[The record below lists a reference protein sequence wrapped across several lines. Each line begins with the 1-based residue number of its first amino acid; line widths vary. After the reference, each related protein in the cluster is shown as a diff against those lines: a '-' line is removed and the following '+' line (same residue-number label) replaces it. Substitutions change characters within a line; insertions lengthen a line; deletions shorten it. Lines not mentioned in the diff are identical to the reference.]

1 MKGCFRKSVFSIE
14 KKRLLKSYC
23 RWQEAD
29 FNVEIAIWYIV
40 TSLLKFSRE
49 GIKLVENRHS
59 ALGLS
64 DEQVLSM
71 YETML
76 LARRID
82 ERMWLLNRAGKIP
95 FVISCQGQEA
105 AQVGA
110 AFALDKEKDYVLPY
124 YRDMGVVLTFGMTAK
139 DLMLSGFAKAED
151 PNSGGRQMPGHFGQ
165 KKNRIVTGSSPVTT
179 QVPHAVG
186 VALAGKMEGK
196 DLVTFVTFGEGSSNQ
211 GDFHEGANF
220 AGVHKLPVIFMCENN
235 KYAISVP
242 IEKQLACEKVSDRAI
257 GYGMPGIT
265 VDGNDPLE
273 VYQAVKEAADRGRR
287 GEGPTLVETVSYR
300 LTPHSSDDDD
310 RSYRAP
316 DEVAEAKT
324 KDPII
329 TFGAYLK
336 ETGVMDDAKEKE
348 INDAVMKIVNEATDY
363 AENAPYADAEY
374 AMKHVY
380 AE

>member
-1 MKGCFRKSVFSIE
+1 M
-14 KKRLLKSYC
+14 
-23 RWQEAD
+23 
-29 FNVEIAIWYIV
+29 
-40 TSLLKFSRE
+40 T
-49 GIKLVENRHS
+49 ENRHQ

-64 DEQVLSM
+64 DDAVLEM

-76 LARRID
+76 LARKID

-110 AFALDKEKDYVLPY
+110 AYALDREKDYVLPY

-139 DLMLSGFAKAED
+139 ELMLSGFAKAED

-186 VALAGKMEGK
+186 VALGGRMEGK

-220 AGVHKLPVIFMCENN
+220 AAVHKLPVIFMCENN

-242 IEKQLACEKVSDRAI
+242 YEKQVACEKISDRAI
-257 GYGMPGIT
+257 GYGMPGVT

-273 VYQAVKEAADRGRR
+273 VYKAVKEAADRGRR

-300 LTPHSSDDDD
+300 LTAHSSDDDD
-310 RSYRAP
+310 RAYREQE
-316 DEVAEAKT
+316 EVAEAK
-324 KDPII
+324 KNDPILS
-329 TFGAYLK
+329 FANYLK
-336 ETGVMDDAKEKE
+336 EIRVLDEEKEKE
-348 INDAVMKIVNEATDY
+348 IGERVAGLVNEATDY
-363 AENAPYADAEY
+363 AENAPYAEPEY
-374 AMKHVY
+374 ALKHVY
-380 AE
+380 AEQ

>member
-1 MKGCFRKSVFSIE
+1 M
-14 KKRLLKSYC
+14 
-23 RWQEAD
+23 A
-29 FNVEIAIWYIV
+29 
-40 TSLLKFSRE
+40 
-49 GIKLVENRHS
+49 ENRHQ
-59 ALGLS
+59 ALGLT
-64 DEQVLSM
+64 DENVLEIF
-71 YETML
+71 ETML

-110 AFALDKEKDYVLPY
+110 AFALDREKDYVLPY
-124 YRDMGVVLTFGMTAK
+124 YRDMGVVLTFGMTATE
-139 DLMLSGFAKAED
+139 LMLSGFAKAED

-186 VALAGKMEGK
+186 VALGGRLEGK
-196 DLVTFVTFGEGSSNQ
+196 DLCTFVTFGEGSSNQ
-211 GDFHEGANF
+211 GDFHEGANY
-220 AGVHKLPVIFMCENN
+220 AAVHKLPVIFMCENN

-242 IEKQLACEKVSDRAI
+242 YEKQVACEKISDRAL

-273 VYQAVKEAADRGRR
+273 VYAAVKEAADRGRR
-287 GEGPTLVETVSYR
+287 GEGPTLVEAISYR

-310 RSYRAP
+310 RAYRER
-316 DEVAEAKT
+316 DEVAEAKA
-324 KDPII
+324 KDPIVS
-329 TFGAYLK
+329 FSAYLK
-336 ETGVMDDAKEKE
+336 EVGVLTDEKEKE
-348 INDAVMKIVNEATDY
+348 INDKIAKEVNDATEY
-363 AENAPYADAEY
+363 AENAPYADAES

>member
-1 MKGCFRKSVFSIE
+1 M
-14 KKRLLKSYC
+14 
-23 RWQEAD
+23 
-29 FNVEIAIWYIV
+29 
-40 TSLLKFSRE
+40 
-49 GIKLVENRHS
+49 VENRHRV
-59 ALGLS
+59 LGLS
-64 DEQVLSM
+64 DDQVLEM

-105 AQVGA
+105 AQIGA
-110 AFALDKEKDYVLPY
+110 AFALDRDKDYVLPY
-124 YRDMGVVLTFGMTAK
+124 YRDLGVVLTFGMTPTEI
-139 DLMLSGFAKAED
+139 MLSGFAKAED

-186 VALAGKMEGK
+186 VALAGKMEGENI
-196 DLVTFVTFGEGSSNQ
+196 VAYTSFGEGSSNQ

-242 IEKQLACEKVSDRAI
+242 LEKQLACERVSDRAI
-257 GYGMPGIT
+257 GYGMPGFT

-273 VYQAVKEAADRGRR
+273 VYKAVKEAAERGRR
-287 GEGPTLVETVSYR
+287 GEGPTLIETISYR

-316 DEVAEAKT
+316 DEVAQAKT

-329 TFGAYLK
+329 TFAAYLK
-336 ETGVMDDAKEKE
+336 ETGVLDDEKEKE
-348 INDAVMKIVNEATDY
+348 VNEKVMNLVNEATDY
-363 AENAPYADAEY
+363 AENAPYANPEQALKY
-374 AMKHVY
+374 VY
-380 AE
+380 AEE

>member
-1 MKGCFRKSVFSIE
+1 
-14 KKRLLKSYC
+14 
-23 RWQEAD
+23 
-29 FNVEIAIWYIV
+29 
-40 TSLLKFSRE
+40 
-49 GIKLVENRHS
+49 
-59 ALGLS
+59 
-64 DEQVLSM
+64 
-71 YETML
+71 
-76 LARRID
+76 
-82 ERMWLLNRAGKIP
+82 
-95 FVISCQGQEA
+95 
-105 AQVGA
+105 
-110 AFALDKEKDYVLPY
+110 
-124 YRDMGVVLTFGMTAK
+124 MGVVLAFGMTPK
-139 DLMLSGFAKAED
+139 ELMLSGFAKAED
-151 PNSGGRQMPGHFGQ
+151 PNSGSRQMPGHFGQ

-186 VALAGKMEGK
+186 IALAGKMEKK

-257 GYGMPGIT
+257 GYGMPGVT

-273 VYQAVKEAADRGRR
+273 VYKAVKEAADRGRR

-316 DEVAEAKT
+316 DEVAKAKT

-336 ETGVMDDAKEKE
+336 ETGVLNDELESE
-348 INDAVMKIVNEATDY
+348 INERVMKLVNEATDY
-363 AENAPYADAEY
+363 AENAPYSVPEDALKY
-374 AMKHVY
+374 VY
-380 AE
+380 AEMEE

>member
-1 MKGCFRKSVFSIE
+1 MVK
-14 KKRLLKSYC
+14 
-23 RWQEAD
+23 
-29 FNVEIAIWYIV
+29 
-40 TSLLKFSRE
+40 
-49 GIKLVENRHS
+49 NRHKE
-59 ALGLS
+59 LGLS
-64 DEQVLSM
+64 NETVLEM

-76 LARRID
+76 LSRRID
-82 ERMWLLNRAGKIP
+82 ERMWLLNRSGKIP

-110 AFALDKEKDYVLPY
+110 AFGLDRNKDYVLPY
-124 YRDMGVVLTFGMTAK
+124 YRDVGVVLAFGMTAK

-186 VALAGKMEGK
+186 IALGGKMEGK
-196 DLVTFVTFGEGSSNQ
+196 DLVSFVTFGEGSSNQ

-242 IEKQLACEKVSDRAI
+242 IEKQLACENVSDRAI

-273 VYQAVKEAADRGRR
+273 VYAAVKEAADRGRR
-287 GEGPTLVETVSYR
+287 GEGPTLIETVSYR
-300 LTPHSSDDDD
+300 FTPHSSDDDD

-324 KDPII
+324 KDPVIM
-329 TFGAYLK
+329 FGAYLK
-336 ETGVMDDAKEKE
+336 ETGVLNDELEKQ
-348 INDAVMKIVNEATDY
+348 INDKVMEIVNEATDY
-363 AENAPYADAEY
+363 AENAPYADAESAFNY
-374 AMKHVY
+374 VY
-380 AE
+380 AEK

>member
-1 MKGCFRKSVFSIE
+1 M
-14 KKRLLKSYC
+14 
-23 RWQEAD
+23 
-29 FNVEIAIWYIV
+29 
-40 TSLLKFSRE
+40 T
-49 GIKLVENRHS
+49 ENRHQ

-64 DEQVLSM
+64 DDAVLEM

-76 LARRID
+76 LARKID

-110 AFALDKEKDYVLPY
+110 AFALDREKDYVLPY

-139 DLMLSGFAKAED
+139 ELMLSGFAKAED

-186 VALAGKMEGK
+186 VALGGRMEGK

-220 AGVHKLPVIFMCENN
+220 AAVHKLPVIFMCENN

-242 IEKQLACEKVSDRAI
+242 YEKQVACEKISDRAI
-257 GYGMPGIT
+257 GYGMPGVT

-273 VYQAVKEAADRGRR
+273 VYKAVKEAADRGRR

-300 LTPHSSDDDD
+300 LTAHSSDDDD
-310 RSYRAP
+310 RAYRERE
-316 DEVAEAKT
+316 EVAEAK
-324 KDPII
+324 KNDPILS
-329 TFGAYLK
+329 FANYLK
-336 ETGVMDDAKEKE
+336 EIEVLDEEKEKE
-348 INDAVMKIVNEATDY
+348 IGERVAGLVNEATDY
-363 AENAPYADAEY
+363 AENAPYAEPEY
-374 AMKHVY
+374 ALKHVY
-380 AE
+380 AEQ

>member
-1 MKGCFRKSVFSIE
+1 MG
-14 KKRLLKSYC
+14 
-23 RWQEAD
+23 
-29 FNVEIAIWYIV
+29 
-40 TSLLKFSRE
+40 
-49 GIKLVENRHS
+49 ENRHQ

-64 DEQVLSM
+64 DENVLDM
-71 YETML
+71 YRTML

-82 ERMWLLNRAGKIP
+82 ERMWLLNRAGKVP

-124 YRDMGVVLTFGMTAK
+124 YRDLGVVLTFGMTAR
-139 DLMLSGFAKAED
+139 DIMLSAFAKAED
-151 PNSGGRQMPGHFGQ
+151 PNSGGRQMPNHFGH

-186 VALAGKMEGK
+186 IALAGRMEKK

-242 IEKQLACEKVSDRAI
+242 VEKQLACENVSDRAI
-257 GYGMPGIT
+257 GYGMPGFT
-265 VDGNDPLE
+265 VDGNSPLE
-273 VYQAVKEAADRGRR
+273 VYRVVKEAVARGRR
-287 GEGPTLVETVSYR
+287 GEGPTLIETISYR

-310 RSYRAP
+310 RSYRAQ
-316 DEVAEAKT
+316 DEVAEAKS
-324 KDPII
+324 KDPLL
-329 TFGAYLK
+329 TFSAYLK
-336 ETGVMDDAKEKE
+336 ESGVMNDQLENE
-348 INDAVMKIVNEATDY
+348 INAQIMKLVNEATDY
-363 AENAPYADAEY
+363 AENAPYAEPEHALKY
-374 AMKHVY
+374 VY
-380 AE
+380 GQP

>member
-1 MKGCFRKSVFSIE
+1 MSE
-14 KKRLLKSYC
+14 K
-23 RWQEAD
+23 
-29 FNVEIAIWYIV
+29 
-40 TSLLKFSRE
+40 
-49 GIKLVENRHS
+49 RHEQ
-59 ALGLS
+59 LGLN
-64 DEQVLSM
+64 EETVLDM
-71 YETML
+71 YRTML
-76 LARRID
+76 LSRRID
-82 ERMWLLNRAGKIP
+82 ERMWLLNRSGKIP

-110 AFALDKEKDYVLPY
+110 AFALDRQKDYVLPY
-124 YRDMGVVLTFGMTAK
+124 YRDVGVVLTFGMTAK
-139 DLMLSGFAKAED
+139 DLMLSGFAKEED

-186 VALAGKMEGK
+186 IALAGKMEGQ

-242 IEKQLACEKVSDRAI
+242 ISKQLSCENVSDRAI

-273 VYQAVKEAADRGRR
+273 VYAAVKEAADRARR

-310 RSYRAP
+310 RSYRTA

-324 KDPII
+324 KDSIK

-336 ETGVMDDAKEKE
+336 EVGILDDESEKLM
-348 INDAVMKIVNEATDY
+348 NDEVMKIVNEATDY
-363 AENAPYADAEY
+363 AENAPYPKAES
-374 AMKHVY
+374 AMNHVY
-380 AE
+380 AQK